1 MKRLQI
7 IAIPFL
13 ILILLYGCVS
23 TKPEIAT
30 KDKSLQKS
38 SESEIYSKRKENRY
52 SSREMLYVDQ
62 PISSIFKGDNHP
74 INSLKKSIQQSIKY
88 LSRIPGTTIFNY
100 GKLKYTATEV
110 IASMQLFQE
119 ILDEK
124 DDREIFLSRLDEDF
138 HAFESPANYEN
149 GVLFTGYYEPQFHGS
164 LTQSAEYNIPVY
176 HLPDNRHVLELGDFR
191 KSLEDRTIV
200 YRKEE
205 GEVVPYFT
213 RREIME
219 QGALQG
225 ENLEIAWMRDPID
238 LFIIQVQGSGT
249 LILPSGE
256 KVKIMYEGSNG
267 RPYSSIG
274 KLLIEEGKLTLEEV
288 SLQSIRKYLQDH
300 PEERDRI
307 LYHNESYIFFRLETN
322 SEDGPRG
329 NINVPIT
336 PLRSI
341 ATDSSIFPKG
351 GLAYISTDVPSFDPD
366 LKRIESKPF
375 SHFVLNQ
382 DTGGAIRGVDRVDLF
397 WGNGPTAE
405 RGAGSMRNF
414 GKIYF
419 LIAKKHL
426 VTIQKEQFSK

>member
-1 MKRLQI
+1 MKRILVI
-7 IAIPFL
+7 TLPL
-13 ILILLYGCVS
+13 LVLILLYGCVS
-23 TKPEIAT
+23 TKPELGI
-30 KDKSLQKS
+30 KDNALQKI
-38 SESEIYSKRKENRY
+38 SEPEIYSKRKENRY

-62 PISSIFKGDNHP
+62 PISAIFKGDNHP
-74 INSLKKSIQQSIKY
+74 SASLKNSIQQSIKY

-110 IASMQLFQE
+110 IASMELFTD
-119 ILDEK
+119 LLNEK
-124 DDREIFLSRLDEDF
+124 DDRDKFLSQLDQQF
-138 HAFESPANYEN
+138 HAFESPANYKN
-149 GVLFTGYYEPQFHGS
+149 GVLFTGYYEPQFPGS
-164 LTQSAEYNIPVY
+164 LQQSAEYNIPVY
-176 HLPDNRHVLELGDFR
+176 HLPDSRHVLELGDFR
-191 KSLEDRTIV
+191 KSLVDRTIV

-205 GEVVPYFT
+205 GEVLPYFT

-219 QGALQG
+219 EGALDG
-225 ENLEIAWMRDPID
+225 EALEIAWMRDPVD
-238 LFIIQVQGSGT
+238 LFFIQVQGSGT
-249 LILPSGE
+249 LILPSGG

-288 SLQSIRKYLQDH
+288 SLQSIRKYLNEY

-322 SEDGPRG
+322 PENGPRG

-336 PLRSI
+336 ALRSV

-351 GLAYISTDVPSFDPD
+351 GLAYIATDVPSFDPN
-366 LKRIESKPF
+366 LNRIESKPF

-397 WGNGPTAE
+397 WGNGHIAE
-405 RGAGSMRNF
+405 KSAGSMRNF

-426 VTIQKEQFSK
+426 VTVQNE